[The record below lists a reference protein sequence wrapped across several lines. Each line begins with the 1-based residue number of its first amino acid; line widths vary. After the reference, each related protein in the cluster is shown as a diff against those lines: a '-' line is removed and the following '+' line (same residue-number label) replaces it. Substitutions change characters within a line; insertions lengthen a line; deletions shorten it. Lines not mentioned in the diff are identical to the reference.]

1 VIWKVPFY
9 IKHYLTPRVFSEVSK
24 NQNGIKV
31 TCYLGSDGEFPSPMK
46 PWSPGTSDKQGL
58 ESDCV
63 PVAVSKVNTVH
74 VLCVS
79 APDGQ
84 QPTAPPREFPR
95 HRKVPRRTPAR
106 RTLTASRTPYCTP
119 QHPLPSPIRW

>member
-1 VIWKVPFY
+1 
-9 IKHYLTPRVFSEVSK
+9 
-24 NQNGIKV
+24 
-31 TCYLGSDGEFPSPMK
+31 M
-46 PWSPGTSDKQGL
+46 
-58 ESDCV
+58 
-63 PVAVSKVNTVH
+63 AVSRVNTVH

-95 HRKVPRRTPAR
+95 HRKVPRRTSTR

-119 QHPLPSPIRW
+119 QPPIPVLMYHSRPRVKVKALCAVVSSTLSRS